1 VIARAACRLGDRG
14 ISETFSGNVR
24 FRPGDVIADGAL
36 SLAQGFWHRARVVG
50 FGVALSAERKLCRV
64 ALAACAAFA
73 GLASFW
79 VVASHPRVPGHLS
92 NSAWGEKSP
101 P

>member
-1 VIARAACRLGDRG
+1 MRV
-14 ISETFSGNVR
+14 
-24 FRPGDVIADGAL
+24 RPGDVIADGAL
-36 SLAQGFWHRARVVG
+36 SLAQGFGVGLGIVG
-50 FGVALSAERKLCRV
+50 FGVALSAEGKLCRV
-64 ALAACAAFA
+64 ALAACVAFA